1 MHPVSTTKFTWHWR
15 LLNTSLL
22 LNYQAQFQNIHGEEM
37 TPIKKVMT
45 QYVQVML
52 NLCLTVYNIY
62 IRFGNKL
69 CRKKCWNSDGYKLR
83 RSSRS

>member
-22 LNYQAQFQNIHGEEM
+22 LNKYAQFQNMHGEEM
-37 TPIKKVMT
+37 SPINKVMT

-52 NLCLTVYNIY
+52 NLCLTVYFIL
-62 IRFGNKL
+62 IVRIVLKL
-69 CRKKCWNSDGYKLR
+69 YKVY
-83 RSSRS
+83 